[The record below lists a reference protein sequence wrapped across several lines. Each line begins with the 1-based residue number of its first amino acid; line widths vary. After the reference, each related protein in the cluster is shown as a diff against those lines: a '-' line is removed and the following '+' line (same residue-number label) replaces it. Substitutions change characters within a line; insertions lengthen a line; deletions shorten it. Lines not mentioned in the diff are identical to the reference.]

1 MTKLIIATTLLF
13 VALGISAQTYTLKGK
28 VQDTSNKNLIGAVTV
43 ALNPLDSVL
52 VGFAATETD
61 GTFVINDLPLGS
73 YNFQVTYIGYGT
85 IQRLIEVKGNNKI
98 IDLGVVTMNEEGKM
112 LDAVTISAEY
122 VPIKVTKDTLEFNAD
137 AFKTQPNAVVEDLL
151 KKLPGVEVDAEGGI
165 KVQGEDVISVTV
177 DGKEFFGKDPKM
189 ATKNLPADAVKKVQ
203 VFDKK
208 SKTSEFTGVDDG
220 QDEKTINIELKDDK
234 KSGYFGNV
242 MAGYGTDDRYE
253 GKAMLNRFDKKIQL
267 SFIGGLNNL
276 NNTGISVSDFA
287 TMSGGGGGR
296 LNFNT
301 GAPVSFSQNNSG
313 ETSSGTVGL
322 NLNYDLGNKNK
333 VNFSYYLTQNKTD
346 LQEMSNTNSFQR
358 DLNLINIK
366 SRVAH
371 NEGLNHNFYAVLDL
385 KIDSTT
391 ETTITGT
398 LGLRDTENTN
408 NVIDTTLNDL
418 RSLLNLSEQNNISKT
433 YADNYSFQF
442 NLRKK
447 LNKIGRTVTLD
458 GSYGNNVSKNL
469 NDLVNNVLDENLV
482 QIIERSAF
490 QYQFQNS
497 DNKNYNFGASYTE
510 PLNNKWFLTLNA
522 SRKNNKTDLIKDF
535 FDIDP
540 NNTTIRVLNEEL
552 SRTFDN
558 TFVYNIGGANIRF
571 KNEALTFSTGLEF
584 QNSNLDG
591 IPNIGAPI
599 DRSFNYFLPKANL
612 EFEKTNIRLNYST
625 SVREPSMDQLQ
636 PIIDN
641 SNPLNVYIG
650 NPNLVPEYRHNLRIR
665 YNFFDQFNFRSLFA
679 NIRIGYTENRITTS
693 SFIDQ
698 SFVRTQTPLNTD
710 QETTLAGNIN
720 YSSPLNFMKAKFRA
734 GVNSSLTNGINFI
747 NQDAIDIARW
757 SNGVNV
763 MLENKTKTR
772 YDASIGGR
780 WSFNNNIYKN
790 NESLNSDFVN
800 QTYDGYLA
808 LFAGKGWTIDTRMEY
823 NIYGQGSFDEV
834 TSVKLWQASIS
845 KGFLANKLTAKLR
858 VFDIL
863 NQNQGVNRT
872 ASETYIQESISN
884 TIGRYILLNVTYT
897 LNALS
902 APPAPNM
909 MMFH

>member
-1 MTKLIIATTLLF
+1 MIRLILAASILLA
-13 VALGISAQTYTLKGK
+13 ALGISAQTYTLKGK
-28 VQDTSNKNLIGAVTV
+28 IQDIENKNLIGAVTV
-43 ALNPLDSVL
+43 ALNPTDSVL
-52 VGFAATETD
+52 VGFASTETD
-61 GTFVINDLPLGS
+61 GTFIIKDLPKGS

-85 IQRLIEVKGNNKI
+85 IQRLIDLEGQNKTV
-98 IDLGVVTMNEEGKM
+98 DLGTIKMNEEGKL

-122 VPIKVTKDTLEFNAD
+122 IPIKVTKDTLEFNAD

-151 KKLPGVEVDAEGGI
+151 KKLPGVEVDAQGGI
-165 KVQGEDVISVTV
+165 KVQGEDVISITV

-189 ATKNLPADAVKKVQ
+189 ATKNLPANAVKKVQ

-208 SKTSEFTGVDDG
+208 SKTSAFTGIDDG

-253 GKAMLNRFDKKIQL
+253 GKGMLNRFDKKVQL

-287 TMSGGGGGR
+287 SMSGGSGGR

-301 GAPVSFSQNNSG
+301 GAPISFNQNNSG
-313 ETSSGTVGL
+313 DTKSGTAGV
-322 NLNYDLGNKNK
+322 NLNYDLGKKNK
-333 VNFSYYLTQNKTD
+333 LNFSYFLSQNNTD
-346 LQEMSNTNSFQR
+346 LRELTNTNSFQR
-358 DLNLINIK
+358 DINLINVK
-366 SRVAH
+366 SKNAL
-371 NEGLNHNFYAVLDL
+371 NKGLNHNFYSVLDL
-385 KIDSTT
+385 KVDSTT
-391 ETTITGT
+391 ELTFTGS
-398 LGLRDTENTN
+398 LGLRDNKN
-408 NVIDTTLNDL
+408 SSNLIDTTLNNIG
-418 RSLLNLSEQNNISKT
+418 SLLNLNIQDNKSNSNT
-433 YADNYSFQF
+433 DNYNLQL

-447 LNKIGRTVTLD
+447 LNKIGRTITLD
-458 GSYGNNVSKNL
+458 GTYGNNTSTLFNDVFGNVYDDNL
-469 NDLVNNVLDENLV
+469 I
-482 QIIERSAF
+482 QIIEKSVF
-490 QYQFQNS
+490 QNQYQNS
-497 DNKNYNFGASYTE
+497 ANNNYSIGATYTE
-510 PLNNKWFLTLNA
+510 PLSPKWFLTLNA

-535 FDIDP
+535 YDLDP
-540 NNTTIRVLNEEL
+540 NNTTIRQFNEEL
-552 SRTFDN
+552 SRSFDN
-558 TFVYNIGGANIRF
+558 TFVYNIGGANFRL
-571 KNEALTFSTGLEF
+571 KNDKLTFSTGLEF

-591 IPNIGAPI
+591 IPNIGEKI
-599 DRSFNYFLPKANL
+599 DRSFNYFLPKASL
-612 EFEKTNIRLNYST
+612 EFEKPNIRINYAT

-636 PIIDN
+636 PIVDN
-641 SNPLNVYIG
+641 SNPLNLYKG
-650 NPNLVPEYRHNLRIR
+650 DPNLVPEYRHNVRVR
-665 YNFFDQFNFRSLFA
+665 YVFFDQFNFRSLFA
-679 NIRIGYTENRITTS
+679 NLRMGYTKNKITTS
-693 SFIDQ
+693 SSIDE
-698 SFVRTQTPLNTD
+698 FAVRSQMPVNTD
-710 QETTLAGNIN
+710 QETTLGGNLN
-720 YSSPLNFMKAKFRA
+720 YSSPLNLMNAKFRA
-734 GVNSSLTNGINFI
+734 DLNSSLTNGINFVS
-747 NQDAIDIARW
+747 QQAIDIARW

-790 NESLNSDFVN
+790 NESLNSEFIN

-845 KGFLANKLTAKLR
+845 KGFMDNKLTAKLR
-858 VFDIL
+858 IFDIL

-872 ASETYIQESISN
+872 ASETYIEESISN

-902 APPAPNM
+902 APAQPQR

>member
-1 MTKLIIATTLLF
+1 MTKIILATSLFF
-13 VALGISAQTYTLKGK
+13 VAMGMSAQNYTLKGK
-28 VQDTSNKNLIGAVTV
+28 IQDASNKNLIGAVAVT
-43 ALNPLDSVL
+43 LNPIDSVL
-52 VGFAATETD
+52 MGFAATETD
-61 GTFVINDLPLGS
+61 GTFIINDLPQGS

-85 IQRLIEVKGNNKI
+85 IQRLIDVNGDNKI
-98 IDLGVVTMNEEGKM
+98 FDVGIITMNEEGKL
-112 LDAVTISAEY
+112 LDAVTISADY

-189 ATKNLPADAVKKVQ
+189 ATKNLPANAVKKVQ

-234 KSGYFGNV
+234 KSGYFGNA

-253 GKAMLNRFDKKIQL
+253 GKVMLNRFDKKLQL
-267 SFIGGLNNL
+267 SLISGLNNL

-287 TMSGGGGGR
+287 TMSGGGGR

-301 GAPVSFSQNNSG
+301 GAPVTFNQNNSG
-313 ETSSGTVGL
+313 ETKSGTAGI
-322 NLNYDLGNKNK
+322 NLNYDLGKKNK
-333 VNFSYYLTQNKTD
+333 VNFSYYLSQNNTD
-346 LQEMSNTNSFQR
+346 LRELTNTNSFQR
-358 DLNLINIK
+358 DINLINVK
-366 SRVAH
+366 SKNAIITV
-371 NEGLNHNFYAVLDL
+371 LNHNFYSVLDV

-391 ETTITGT
+391 EMTFTGS
-398 LGLRDTENTN
+398 LGISDNESASDL
-408 NVIDTTLNDL
+408 IDTTLNAT
-418 RSLLNLSEQNNISKT
+418 RSLLNLNIQDNKSKT
-433 YADNYSFQF
+433 NSDNYTLQL

-447 LNKIGRTVTLD
+447 LNKIGRTITLD
-458 GSYGNNVSKNL
+458 GSYGNNNSTL
-469 NDLVNNVLDENLV
+469 FNDVLGNVYDKDLV
-482 QIIERSAF
+482 QIIDKSVF
-490 QYQFQNS
+490 QNQFQNS
-497 DNKNYNFGASYTE
+497 DNNNYSIGTSYTE
-510 PLNNKWFLTLNA
+510 PLSQKWFLTLNA

-535 FDIDP
+535 FDLDP
-540 NNTTIRVLNEEL
+540 NNTTVRQFNEEL
-552 SRTFDN
+552 SRSFDN
-558 TFVYNIGGANIRF
+558 TFVYNLAGANIRF
-571 KNEALTFSTGLEF
+571 KNEILTFSTGLEY
-584 QNSNLDG
+584 QHSNLDG
-591 IPNIGAPI
+591 IPNIGASI
-599 DRSFNYFLPKANL
+599 DRNFNYFLPKASL
-612 EFEKTNIRLNYST
+612 EFEKTNIRINYST

-636 PIIDN
+636 PVVDN
-641 SNPLNVYIG
+641 SNPLNLYIG
-650 NPNLVPEYRHNLRIR
+650 NPALVPEYRHNVRIR
-665 YNFFDQFNFRSLFA
+665 YNLFDQFNFRSLFA
-679 NIRIGYTENRITTS
+679 NIRMGYTENRITTS

-698 SFVRTQTPLNTD
+698 FAVRTQTPLNTD

-734 GVNSSLTNGINFI
+734 GVNSSLTNGINFV
-747 NQDAIDIARW
+747 NQQAIDIARW

-763 MLENKTKTR
+763 LLENKMKTR

-790 NESLNSDFVN
+790 NESLNSDFIN

-808 LFAGKGWTIDTRMEY
+808 IFAGKGWTIDTRMEY

-845 KGFLANKLTAKLR
+845 KGFMDNKLTAKLR

-872 ASETYIQESISN
+872 ASETFIEESISN
-884 TIGRYILLNVTYT
+884 TIGRYLLLNVTYT
-897 LNALS
+897 LNALA
-902 APPAPNM
+902 APKQNM

>member
-1 MTKLIIATTLLF
+1 MTRLILAASFIL
-13 VALGISAQTYTLKGK
+13 VALVISAQNYTIKGK
-28 VQDTSNKNLIGAVTV
+28 VQDTANKNLIGAVTV
-43 ALNPLDSVL
+43 ALNPVDSVL
-52 VGFAATETD
+52 VGFAATESD
-61 GTFVINDLPLGS
+61 GSFVMNDLPLGS

-85 IQRLIEVKGNNKI
+85 IQRLIEVKGDKKT
-98 IDLGVVTMNEEGKM
+98 IDLGVVVMNEEGKM

-122 VPIKVTKDTLEFNAD
+122 VPIKVTKDTLEFNAY

-165 KVQGEDVISVTV
+165 KVQGEDVIAVTV

-208 SKTSEFTGVDDG
+208 SKTSQFTGVDDG
-220 QDEKTINIELKDDK
+220 QDEKTINIELKEDK

-253 GKAMLNRFDKKIQL
+253 GKAMLNRFDKKMQL

-301 GAPVSFSQNNSG
+301 GAPVSFNQNNSG
-313 ETSSGTVGL
+313 ETQSGTAGL

-346 LQEMSNTNSFQR
+346 LREMTNTNSFQR

-366 SRVAH
+366 SRNAI
-371 NEGLNHNFYAVLDL
+371 NEGLNHNFYTVLDL

-391 ETTITGT
+391 ELTFTGL
-398 LGLRDTENTN
+398 LGLRDSESTSD
-408 NVIDTTLNDL
+408 VVDTTLNNL
-418 RSLLNLSEQNNISKT
+418 RSLLNLNIQDNKSNTNN
-433 YADNYSFQF
+433 DNYSLQL

-447 LNKIGRTVTLD
+447 LNKIGRTITLD
-458 GSYGNNVSKNL
+458 GSYGNTTSSFLNNLSTNVS
-469 NDLVNNVLDENLV
+469 DENLV
-482 QIIERSAF
+482 QIIEKSVL
-490 QYQFQNS
+490 QFQNQNS
-497 DNKNYNFGASYTE
+497 VNKNYSVGASYTE
-510 PLNNKWFLTLNA
+510 PLSKKWFLTINA

-535 FDIDP
+535 FDLDP
-540 NNTTIRVLNEEL
+540 LNTTIRVLNEEL

-558 TFVYNIGGANIRF
+558 TFVYNLGGANVRF
-571 KNEALTFSTGLEF
+571 KNEVLTFSTGLEF

-591 IPNIGAPI
+591 IPSVGAPI
-599 DRSFNYFLPKANL
+599 DRNFNYFLPKATL
-612 EFEKTNIRLNYST
+612 EFEKTNIFLNYST

-636 PIIDN
+636 PVIDN
-641 SNPLNVYIG
+641 SNPLNIYIG
-650 NPNLVPEYRHNLRIR
+650 NPKLVPEYRHNLRIR

-679 NIRIGYTENRITTS
+679 TIRMGYTENRITTS

-720 YSSPLNFMKAKFRA
+720 YSSPLNFMKAKFRV

-747 NQDAIDIARW
+747 NQDAINISRL

-780 WSFNNNIYKN
+780 LSFNNNIYKN

-845 KGFLANKLTAKLR
+845 KGFMANKLTAKLR

-872 ASETYIQESISN
+872 ASETYIEESISN
-884 TIGRYILLNVTYT
+884 TIGRYILLNVTYA

-902 APPAPNM
+902 APPAPSM